1 MSDILGGS
9 SQYSANESMTGYDNS
24 AKMASVPTM
33 RNRLQIAVTQAER
46 QLADAKRAYEIFDK
60 NPDLEELIN
69 ILQRA
74 RI

>member
-1 MSDILGGS
+1 MNDLIGG
-9 SQYSANESMTGYDNS
+9 ANYPTQSMAS
-24 AKMASVPTM
+24 EKMAHMPTM
-33 RNRLQIAVTQAER
+33 RQRLKYAVENAKK
-46 QLADAKRAYEIFDK
+46 QLEDAQRAYEIFDK